1 MACVFGVRLGVVRRG
16 ALRLKEVSGRNPVS
30 PSACKYVS
38 KSGVERW
45 SIKTN
50 KYNKISKIVGFH
62 LLHY

>member
-45 SIKTN
+45 SIKIN
-50 KYNKISKIVGFH
+50 KYYPLIVR
-62 LLHY
+62 